1 MVRAQQVG
9 ETVGVWGV
17 CVGGGGVLCVGF
29 CVDAG
34 FGAETEEVRR
44 LVDGGEYPFY
54 MQVHTYP
61 LDSTL
66 QSVFHPLRFVTS
78 IDNQFRFVARSR
90 ALHKTPPITHPSP
103 LHSRLLRLPGP
114 YAVLCRRS
122 ISPFLNDPLTLVTF
136 HDLDFGSGDCA
147 DRGAAE
153 LFRELCPWWDDE
165 FGKSGD
171 ESRIIGL

>member
-54 MQVHTYP
+54 MQVHT
-61 LDSTL
+61 
-66 QSVFHPLRFVTS
+66 
-78 IDNQFRFVARSR
+78 
-90 ALHKTPPITHPSP
+90 
-103 LHSRLLRLPGP
+103 
-114 YAVLCRRS
+114 
-122 ISPFLNDPLTLVTF
+122 PLTAHYTA
-136 HDLDFGSGDCA
+136 SSIIT
-147 DRGAAE
+147 
-153 LFRELCPWWDDE
+153 LFCD
-165 FGKSGD
+165 KY
-171 ESRIIGL
+171 

>member
-9 ETVGVWGV
+9 AITGVWGV

-66 QSVFHPLRFVTS
+66 QSVSNPFCVFVTVLTIS
-78 IDNQFRFVARSR
+78 FASLQGPVPYIKH
-90 ALHKTPPITHPSP
+90 LLSP
-103 LHSRLLRLPGP
+103 TRLPFTAAYFGSLGLTL
-114 YAVLCRRS
+114 YFAVGVFPL
-122 ISPFLNDPLTLVTF
+122 FLNDSLTLVTF

-165 FGKSGD
+165 FEIRGT
-171 ESRIIGL
+171 SRV